1 MPAAPARRI
10 NSRRSYLPSRRLGS
24 SELATTPPFSA
35 LPECS
40 PGEAGDE
47 PVEERVVE
55 ERERN
60 ARYERGDHDRS
71 PLRQIA
77 ADQIRIDTRGQRAMC
92 RRGDERERVDELVH
106 DEREREDDHG
116 QDARDRDRKDD
127 ADEGSEP

>member
-10 NSRRSYLPSRRLGS
+10 SSRRSYLPSLRLGS
-24 SELATTPPFSA
+24 SELATTPSFLG

-40 PGEAGDE
+40 PGEACDE

-71 PLRQIA
+71 PLRQVA
-77 ADQIRIDTRGQRAMC
+77 ADQIRVDTGRQRAVR
-92 RRGDERERVDELVH
+92 RRGDECERVDEFVH
-106 DEREREDDHG
+106 
-116 QDARDRDRKDD
+116 
-127 ADEGSEP
+127 